1 MDVLGI
7 IGIIA
12 GFIAVIGIMNL
23 RGKAWQDFISRMTE
37 DQEDGGR

>member
-7 IGIIA
+7 IGVIA

-37 DQEDGGR
+37 NQKDDGK